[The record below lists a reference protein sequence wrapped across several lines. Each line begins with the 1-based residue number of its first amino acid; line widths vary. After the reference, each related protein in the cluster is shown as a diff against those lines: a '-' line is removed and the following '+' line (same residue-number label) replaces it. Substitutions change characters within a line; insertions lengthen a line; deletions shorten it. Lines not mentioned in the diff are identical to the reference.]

1 MAITF
6 AKETLRAVQNAFP
19 IHETLPSTYAD
30 YGSVTSLPPPSCRAY
45 MEELPNVD
53 SIPSCNVCLGGL
65 ATVVHAHNM
74 ESTLLDWR
82 RWLG

>member
-19 IHETLPSTYAD
+19 IHEALPSTYAD
-30 YGSVTSLPPPSCRAY
+30 YGSVTGLPPPSCRAY
-45 MEELPNVD
+45 MEELPNMD
-53 SIPSCNVCLGGL
+53 SVPSRNFCLGGL
-65 ATVVHAHNM
+65 ATMVHAYNM

-82 RWLG
+82 WWLG